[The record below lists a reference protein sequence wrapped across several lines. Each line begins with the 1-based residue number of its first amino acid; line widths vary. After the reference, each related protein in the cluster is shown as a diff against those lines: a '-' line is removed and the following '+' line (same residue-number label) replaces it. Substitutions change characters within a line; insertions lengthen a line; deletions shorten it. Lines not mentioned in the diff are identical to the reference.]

1 MHCTKGSLFVI
12 CFIIEYIVLL
22 VNRQFCKKYTNFCV
36 AQTVQSR
43 PKGNSGEFARFSVL
57 CRRLAQN
64 LPCSFCKTNW
74 VCRLQEGIFQPHKRR
89 SCILCQRGTQAKCK
103 SVQVCLPTTICSKKK
118 RSRMHPQATVG
129 KTPFPPIILQQKRQK
144 QAQNVQKHLP
154 NLANWYI
161 MILLEFWAPCCGVPA
176 TANKTTRR

>member
-1 MHCTKGSLFVI
+1 MQKVH
-12 CFIIEYIVLL
+12 
-22 VNRQFCKKYTNFCV
+22 NFCV
-36 AQTVQSR
+36 AQTAQIA
-43 PKGNSGEFARFSVL
+43 PTGNSGEFARFPCCAEDWRIFSLEVVVAKQVEFVVCKKVL
-57 CRRLAQN
+57 
-64 LPCSFCKTNW
+64 
-74 VCRLQEGIFQPHKRR
+74 FQPLKRR
-89 SCILCQRGTQAKCK
+89 SCMLCQRGTQAKCK
-103 SVQVCLPTTICSKKK
+103 NVQVCLPTAICSKKK
-118 RSRMHPQATVG
+118 RSRLHPQATVG